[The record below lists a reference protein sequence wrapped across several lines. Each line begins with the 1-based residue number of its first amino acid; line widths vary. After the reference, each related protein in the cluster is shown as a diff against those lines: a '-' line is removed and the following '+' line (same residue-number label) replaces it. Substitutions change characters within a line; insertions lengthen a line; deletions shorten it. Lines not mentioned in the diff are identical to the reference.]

1 MKLVSN
7 MARSKKTPANA
18 RQFPLV
24 EQAEQAEQNFFSQHQ
39 GYVIPEYINQ
49 NLLHT
54 LRDYQDEA
62 MRNYHYTQT
71 QINPSPQHVL
81 FNMATGSGKTD
92 LIAGLILYLY
102 QEHKYQNFLFT
113 VNTNSVLMKTKDN
126 LVNENSEKY
135 LFQNKIEIDG
145 RRIFIRQVEC
155 FPRVRQDN
163 TIYIKL
169 SSVQKVSDDLF
180 VLKENTMGLDD
191 YKNHPVAILADEAH
205 HYSAS
210 TKSEKE
216 AENTWESAINKI
228 LRARDDK
235 KQKNLLLEF
244 TATVDFDKE
253 VIYNKYRDKVVYR
266 YPLNKFMYDGY
277 SKQVK
282 RIETSASDEDKMLN
296 VVLLS
301 QFRKYRAYAEG
312 VTGTFKPVIMFKS
325 PKVAVSLEANMVFNE
340 IISNLNVADLL
351 SFIKQQQVLDSNNSS
366 ALKLAY
372 NYYLKN
378 EDDLAKIVR
387 EIKKDFNPRN
397 VLNAN
402 DTSGNMLEKGQYEA
416 LNTLESPNNLY
427 RVVFAVAKLTEGWD
441 VLNLYDIVRIEKE
454 AGTNKNATMVEAQLI
469 GRGARYYPFEID
481 GEKSYQ
487 RRYDNDT
494 SNKQLLLETLHYH
507 TMNEPQYLKQLVESL
522 KQMDL
527 PTGQDKKNP
536 PIEIKVKSA
545 FKKTETYKK
554 GKIYYNEVEDVTDEW
569 FDSIGKYG
577 INHKA
582 DNISRSLNY
591 GSREV
596 SYKAT
601 VEVVDTKTIG
611 VEKFDVRYIK
621 KAIQRLEFYQF
632 DNLKKYLPLLTS
644 MKEFIYGDK
653 WLNAEKM
660 KLFLTV
666 PKEYKISDI
675 TPDEILKVTIDL
687 LKEYEVKFKSGY
699 IKKRGTNKFVGYP
712 ISEYLTNYSKRVPDY
727 DTANLLNET
736 TQKVAVYEMND
747 EFYVYEKAI
756 VNRLEYELIER
767 IKAHV
772 DELKQKYNKAV
783 YLFRMD
789 ENMHRESVKSEKVKL
804 HQYGTRI
811 NRAGEKVDMH
821 LQGFQPDFILFLEN
835 SDFYFQ
841 IFIEPKGMSGDR
853 FVSELWKEDLLLYMT
868 DHQAEMEFENNEKNV
883 RISGLKFYT
892 KGDGQKSMAQLA
904 EITQIQKVSDSS
916 PVKETL
922 ELFSGMVLGDD

>member
-1 MKLVSN
+1 
-7 MARSKKTPANA
+7 MAKAKKTPANA

-24 EQAEQAEQNFFSQHQ
+24 DQAEQAEKDLFSQHQ
-39 GYVIPEYINQ
+39 SYEIPEYING
-49 NLLHT
+49 NLIHT
-54 LRDYQDEA
+54 LRAYQDKA
-62 MRNYHYTQT
+62 IRNYHYTQT
-71 QINPSPQHVL
+71 EIKPNPQHVL

-102 QEHKYQNFLFT
+102 QEHGYQNFLFT

-145 RRIFIRQVEC
+145 KNIFIKQVER
-155 FPRVRQDN
+155 FPRIQQDN

-180 VLKENTMGLDD
+180 VLKENTMGLAD
-191 YKNHPVAILADEAH
+191 YENQPVAVLADEAH

-210 TKSEKE
+210 TKS
-216 AENTWESAINKI
+216 ENTWESAINKI

-235 KQKNLLLEF
+235 EHKNLLLEF

-266 YPLNKFMYDGY
+266 YPLNQFMFDGY

-282 RIETSASDEDKMLN
+282 RIETSASDQDKMLN

-301 QFRKYRAYAEG
+301 QFRKYRAYSEG

-325 PKVAVSLEANMVFNE
+325 AKVAVSMEANKVFNE
-340 IISNLNVADLL
+340 LIKNLNVADLL
-351 SFIKQQQVLDSNNSS
+351 AFIKRQQVLDSNDSS
-366 ALKLAY
+366 ALELAY
-372 NYYLKN
+372 NFYLKN

-387 EIKKDFNPRN
+387 EIKQDFDPRN

-441 VLNLYDIVRIEKE
+441 VLNLYDIVRIEQE
-454 AGTNKNATMVEAQLI
+454 AATNKNATMVEAQLI
-469 GRGARYYPFEID
+469 GRGARYYPFELD
-481 GEKSYQ
+481 GVKSYH
-487 RRYDNDT
+487 RRYDGDS
-494 SNKQLLLETLHYH
+494 SNKQLFLETLHYH
-507 TMNEPQYLKQLVESL
+507 TMNEPQYLKQLVGSL

-536 PIEIKVKSA
+536 PVEIKVKPA
-545 FKKTETYKK
+545 FKRTETYKT
-554 GKIYYNEVEDVTDEW
+554 GKIYYNEAEDVADEW
-569 FDSIGKYG
+569 FDSIEKYG
-577 INHKA
+577 INHKT
-582 DNISRSLNY
+582 DISRSLNY

-596 SYKAT
+596 SYQAT
-601 VEVVDTKTIG
+601 VALTETKTISIA
-611 VEKFDVRYIK
+611 KFDDRYIK

-632 DNLKKYLPLLTS
+632 DNLKKYLPLVNS
-644 MKEFIYGDK
+644 MKDFIYGEN
-653 WLNAEKM
+653 WLNASKL
-660 KLFLTV
+660 KLFLNV
-666 PKEYKISDI
+666 PKEYKSSDI

-699 IKKRGTNKFVGYP
+699 VKKRGTNKFIGYP
-712 ISEYLTNYSKRVPDY
+712 ISEYLTNYNKRVPEY
-727 DTANLLNET
+727 DTANLLNEA
-736 TQKVAVYEMND
+736 TQKVAVYDMAED
-747 EFYVYEKAI
+747 FYVYDRAI
-756 VNRLEYELIER
+756 VNKLEYELIER

-772 DELKQKYNKAV
+772 TELTQKYHKAV

-789 ENMHRESVKSEKVKL
+789 ENMHRESAKSENLKL
-804 HQYGTRI
+804 HQYGSRI
-811 NRAGEKVDMH
+811 NRAGETVEMH
-821 LQGFQPDFILFLEN
+821 LQGFQPDFILFLED

-853 FVSELWKEDLLLYMT
+853 FVSELWKQDLLLYMT
-868 DHQAEMEFENNEKNV
+868 DHQAEMEFEDGVDNV
-883 RISGLKFYT
+883 KISGLKFYT
-892 KGDGQKSMAQLA
+892 KGDGQKTIPELMDTVGVDYLDVLTEQIDLTMVA
-904 EITQIQKVSDSS
+904 ENTPKNNIGES
-916 PVKETL
+916 E
-922 ELFSGMVLGDD
+922 

>member
-1 MKLVSN
+1 
-7 MARSKKTPANA
+7 MARAKKTPANV
-18 RQFPLV
+18 REFPLI
-24 EQAEQAEQNFFSQHQ
+24 EQAEQAEQNLFSQHQ

-54 LRDYQDEA
+54 LRYYQDEA

-92 LIAGLILYLY
+92 LMAGLILYLY

-126 LVNENSEKY
+126 LVNENSDKY
-135 LFQNKIEIDG
+135 LFQEKIEIEG
-145 RRIFIRQVEC
+145 QRIYISQVNR
-155 FPRVRQDN
+155 FPRVRQNN

-180 VLKENTMGLDD
+180 VLKENTMGFSD
-191 YKNHPVAILADEAH
+191 YENHPVVVLADEAH

-210 TKSEKE
+210 TKLEKE
-216 AENTWESAINKI
+216 SENTWESAINKI
-228 LRARDDK
+228 LRARDDEE
-235 KQKNLLLEF
+235 QKNLLLEF

-253 VIYNKYRDKVVYR
+253 AIYNKYRDKVVYR
-266 YPLNKFMYDGY
+266 YPLNKFMFDGY

-312 VTGTFKPVIMFKS
+312 VTGSFKPVIMFKS
-325 PKVAVSLEANMVFNE
+325 PKVAISLEATKVFNAL
-340 IISNLNVADLL
+340 IANLNVSDLVA
-351 SFIKQQQVLDSNNSS
+351 FIKHQQVLDSNESS
-366 ALKLAY
+366 ALELAY
-372 NYYLKN
+372 NYYLQN
-378 EDDLAKIVR
+378 EHDLAKIVR
-387 EIKKDFNPRN
+387 EIKQDFDPRN

-469 GRGARYYPFEID
+469 GRGARYYPFELD

-487 RRYDNDT
+487 RRYDNDS
-494 SNKQLLLETLHYH
+494 SNKQLFLETLHYH
-507 TMNEPQYLKQLVESL
+507 TMNEPQYLKQLVGSL

-536 PIEIKVKSA
+536 PIEIKVKPS
-545 FKKTETYKK
+545 FKKTDTYKI
-554 GKIYYNEVEDVTDEW
+554 GKIYYNEAEDVSDEW
-569 FDSIGKYG
+569 FDSIEKYG
-577 INHKA
+577 INHKV
-582 DNISRSLNY
+582 DISRSLNY

-601 VEVVDTKTIG
+601 VESIETKTIG
-611 VEKFDVRYIK
+611 IEKFDVRFIK

-632 DNLKKYLPLLTS
+632 DNLKKYLPLLAS
-644 MKEFIYGDK
+644 MREFIYGEK
-653 WLNAEKM
+653 WLNAEKL

-666 PKEYKISDI
+666 PKEYKSSDI
-675 TPDEILKVTIDL
+675 SPDEILKVTIDL
-687 LKEYEVKFKSGY
+687 LKEYEVKFKTGY
-699 IKKRGTNKFVGYP
+699 VKQRGTNRFIGYP
-712 ISEYLTNYSKRVPDY
+712 IREYLTNYNKRVPEY
-727 DTANLLNET
+727 DTANLLNEA
-736 TQKVAVYEMND
+736 TQKVAAYEMDD

-756 VNRLEYELIER
+756 VNKLEYELIER

-772 DELKQKYNKAV
+772 DELKQKYNKGV

-789 ENMHRESVKSEKVKL
+789 ENMHRESAKSEKVKL
-804 HQYGTRI
+804 HQYGSRI
-811 NRAGEKVDMH
+811 NRAGETVDMH
-821 LQGFQPDFILFLEN
+821 LQGFQPDFILFLED
-835 SDFYFQ
+835 SEFYFQ

-853 FVSELWKEDLLLYMT
+853 FVSELWKQDLLLYMT
-868 DHQAEMEFENNEKNV
+868 DNQAEMEFEDDEKNV

-904 EITQIQKVSDSS
+904 EMTQVEEITDFS
-916 PVKETL
+916 PVQEIL
-922 ELFSGMVLGDD
+922 NF